1 MTLQFVIDNWYL
13 FVALVV
19 VVALLIMDPIRQ
31 HASGIKKVSPM
42 EMPRVLGDH
51 GIVVDV
57 SDAGEYKKAHIPKA
71 LNMNLK
77 AMQAGLGKLEKQK
90 KKSLVVVCQTGNRAP
105 AAARY
110 LIKNGF
116 ENVNVLA
123 GGMMAWQKENLP
135 VEKG

>member
-1 MTLQFVIDNWYL
+1 MTLEFITDNWYL
-13 FVALVV
+13 FLALVV
-19 VVALLIMDPIRQ
+19 VIGALLMDPIRQ
-31 HASGIKKVSPM
+31 QASGVKKISPL
-42 EMPRVLGDH
+42 EMPRVLGDQ
-51 GIVVDV
+51 GVIVDV

-77 AMQAGLGKLEKQK
+77 TMQAGLGKLEKQK
-90 KKSLVVVCQTGNRAP
+90 KKTIVLVCPSGSKAP

-135 VEKG
+135 IEKG